1 MGCFCSCFR
10 VPNEEENDE
19 VAVLNNQTEGDVW
32 NKQNSAPFSHLTQ
45 FFNTRYGVVSSNSGS
60 RTSPA
65 SSQGAYI
72 ATTGVCTNMPQNAF
86 IENSSSS
93 GNLELQGYVAVRRSG
108 AGLGPLQLEH
118 GPPVGHNVQVKGTYI
133 AATAVGTNTPQGT
146 LLQNSSSSRNR
157 ELQGHVAVP
166 ENGKGLSPLQSE
178 HGLTE
183 GNNVQLNCSGKSKD
197 KVNLCS
203 EGKDK
208 AGEFSKNNITKAGYS
223 TSPAK
228 VLTEIV
234 KTNHKDYFCL
244 TRDEVECP
252 TCLEEY
258 TDENPKITSKCNH
271 NFHLG
276 CIYEWMERSTTC
288 PICSEVGYLVFIL
301 L

>member
-10 VPNEEENDE
+10 VPHEEESDE
-19 VAVLNNQTEGDVW
+19 VAVLNNETEGDVS

-60 RTSPA
+60 QTSPA

-72 ATTGVCTNMPQNAF
+72 ATTEVGTNMPRDTLL
-86 IENSSSS
+86 ENSSSS
-93 GNLELQGYVAVRRSG
+93 GNLELQGYVAVRGSG
-108 AGLGPLQLEH
+108 AGLGRLQLEH
-118 GPPVGHNVQVKGTYI
+118 GPPVGHNVQVKGPDI
-133 AATAVGTNTPQGT
+133 AATAVGTTTPQGT

-183 GNNVQLNCSGKSKD
+183 GDNVQLNCCSKSKD

-208 AGEFSKNNITKAGYS
+208 AGEFSKNNKTTARCS
-223 TSPAK
+223 TSSAN
-228 VLTEIV
+228 VSTEKV
-234 KTNHKDYFCL
+234 KTEHKDYFCL

-288 PICSEVGYLVFIL
+288 PICSEEMEFAENI
-301 L
+301 